1 MKALKEEMDNKEEMF
16 EEVSAELN
24 EKSVELEATNA
35 KLSDT
40 EHTLECTQVVLTKT
54 ATEREEQK
62 HLVEKHVET
71 EGALEDQAKML
82 LETSE
87 VSSKDLK
94 LVHDK
99 LDRPVEEINA
109 EAKGEFKDTF
119 QNSIEEIVQNMETYS
134 SGHEVDCSHLQKQ
147 L

>member
-1 MKALKEEMDNKEEMF
+1 MQALKEEMDKKEEMF
-16 EEVSAELN
+16 EEVSAELY

-40 EHTLECTQVVLTKT
+40 EHTLECTQVVQKKKN

-71 EGALEDQAKML
+71 EDALKDQAKML

-87 VSSKDLK
+87 VS
-94 LVHDK
+94 
-99 LDRPVEEINA
+99 A
-109 EAKGEFKDTF
+109 
-119 QNSIEEIVQNMETYS
+119 
-134 SGHEVDCSHLQKQ
+134 
-147 L
+147 